1 MGVASAQARTRWCAT
16 SSPRLA
22 PRPHG
27 AQCLDLAKSILLAAA
42 SSPFAGLRIGISLV
56 QRTKASQH
64 VSTRLDGLTRK
75 ISQLIDL
82 QLDAPTTETRQAY
95 ARSVEQAEAER
106 ALVARELEE
115 LQSRRQVERD
125 VQGLGR
131 RDVVALLDD
140 VFARIRGGLDADD
153 LEKTKAALGGLVH
166 RIELE
171 PGAETLRIC
180 YQVEPLKGLN
190 LASPRGFEPL
200 LSP

>member
-1 MGVASAQARTRWCAT
+1 MNHSGLETGV
-16 SSPRLA
+16 P
-22 PRPHG
+22 
-27 AQCLDLAKSILLAAA
+27 
-42 SSPFAGLRIGISLV
+42 
-56 QRTKASQH
+56 
-64 VSTRLDGLTRK
+64 
-75 ISQLIDL
+75 
-82 QLDAPTTETRQAY
+82 LDASTPETGQAY

-125 VQGLGR
+125 VQGLER

-171 PGAETLRIC
+171 PGADMLRIC
-180 YQVEPLKGLN
+180 YQVEPLTGFN